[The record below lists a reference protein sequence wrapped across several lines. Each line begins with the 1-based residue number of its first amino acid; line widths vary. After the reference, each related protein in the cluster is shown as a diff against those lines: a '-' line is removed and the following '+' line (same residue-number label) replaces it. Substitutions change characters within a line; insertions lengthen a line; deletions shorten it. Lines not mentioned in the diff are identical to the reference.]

1 LGDDPTDPRYI
12 ETVPGQGYRFVG
24 SVEAAT

>member
-1 LGDDPTDPRYI
+1 LLQDDPTNPRYI

-24 SVEAAT
+24 SVSS